1 MAMHTWYSTAHTFIA
16 KQQTLPKKLF
26 LLFSIFALSLQSC
39 TSVRLISDYDEITDK
54 AVTALQEKVSRF
66 FVQLGD
72 ELGTEQAN
80 YANYKTFYR
89 DVKVDLASIQIRAN
103 AIDKNEIVQQQ
114 LESLKKVLADLEALH
129 KIGIRNTQVLQTA
142 EQACNRSFTAIIKL
156 QLALKRGQK

>member
-1 MAMHTWYSTAHTFIA
+1 MTNTNIQPRSMQQGLLIRKLGFTLSVIA
-16 KQQTLPKKLF
+16 LCLM
-26 LLFSIFALSLQSC
+26 SC

-66 FVQLGD
+66 FVQLSD
-72 ELGTEQAN
+72 ELGTEQAA
-80 YANYKTFYR
+80 YVNYKNFYR

-103 AIDKNEIVQQQ
+103 AIDKNDIVQQQ
-114 LESLKKVLADLEALH
+114 LESLKKVLTDMEALH

>member
-1 MAMHTWYSTAHTFIA
+1 MQQGLLIRKLGFTLSVIA
-16 KQQTLPKKLF
+16 LCLM
-26 LLFSIFALSLQSC
+26 SC

-66 FVQLGD
+66 FVQLSD
-72 ELGTEQAN
+72 ELGTEQAA
-80 YANYKTFYR
+80 YVNYKNFYR

-103 AIDKNEIVQQQ
+103 AIDKNDIVQQQ
-114 LESLKKVLADLEALH
+114 LESLKKVLTDMEALH

>member
-1 MAMHTWYSTAHTFIA
+1 M
-16 KQQTLPKKLF
+16 
-26 LLFSIFALSLQSC
+26 SC

-66 FVQLGD
+66 FVQLSD
-72 ELGTEQAN
+72 ELGTEKAN
-80 YANYKTFYR
+80 YTNYQNFYR
-89 DVKVDLASIQIRAN
+89 DVKVNLASIQIRAN

-129 KIGIRNTQVLQTA
+129 KIGIRNTQILQTA
-142 EQACNRSFTAIIKL
+142 EQACNRSFTAIIRL